1 MARVMVVAYLIGAF
15 RLWMIHDAL
24 RRPVHTGWR
33 VALLFPVPLSD
44 LVYFFAIKMR
54 DFGLHPID
62 PEAAE
67 NARLKLT
74 GELAKLE
81 REVEQSPSFHNRVLL
96 GWALYERE
104 SHALAETQFERARST
119 HPRDK
124 EALLGLGLCQLARGA
139 SDAAVETLTP
149 LVEHTLAYEDYEA
162 ALALAEA
169 LFRAGYSDKTAA
181 LLERVIGDSGE
192 LAHHLVLARYQLRA
206 QDRPRAQRTLR
217 SALDEFEAKPDVE
230 RHRDGALATE
240 ARRLLRTL
248 EEQAS

>member
-1 MARVMVVAYLIGAF
+1 MVALFYLIGAF
-15 RLWMIHDAL
+15 RLWMIHDAV
-24 RRPVHTGWR
+24 RRRVQRGWYF
-33 VALLFPVPLSD
+33 ALLLPVPLSD
-44 LVYFFAIKMR
+44 VFYFFTIKMR
-54 DFGLHPID
+54 DFGLRASHA
-62 PEAAE
+62 ESAQAAKL
-67 NARLKLT
+67 NAS

-81 REVEQSPSFHNRVLL
+81 REVEQSPSFHNRVRLA
-96 GWALYERE
+96 WALFERE
-104 SHALAETQFERARST
+104 RHKDAEAQFERALAT
-119 HPRDK
+119 HAQDR

-149 LVEHTLAYEDYEA
+149 LVEHTLAYEHYEA

-169 LFRAGYSDKTAA
+169 LFRAGHSDKTAA

-206 QDRPRAQRTLR
+206 QDTPRAQHTLR
-217 SALDEFEAKPDVE
+217 SALDAFEAKPDTE
-230 RHRDGALATE
+230 RRRDGALATE